1 MIARLFLIGGPSH
14 AGKTTLAAA
23 AANYL
28 NCRCISTDSLAK
40 HPGRPWRHA
49 PEQPPP
55 HVADHY
61 RDLGLDEMMQSVLAH
76 YRSMWSPLVLPLIE
90 SGEPLVL
97 EGSALL
103 PELVAQLDM
112 QHVRATWLVTVEGLL
127 ERRIKAESDY
137 DCREP
142 DARFLID
149 KFSQRAIAFNRFVD
163 REVLRLSLP
172 KIEIGHD
179 IAVGELLS
187 SLLLK

>member
-55 HVADHY
+55 HVVEHY

-112 QHVRATWLVTVEGLL
+112 QHLRATWLVSAGGVL
-127 ERRIKAESDY
+127 ERRIRAESDY
-137 DCREP
+137 DCREA

-149 KFSQRAIAFNRFVD
+149 KFSQRAIAFNRFID
-163 REVLRLSLP
+163 CEVLRLSLP
-172 KIEIGHD
+172 KIEIAHD
-179 IAVGELLS
+179 IAVGELLP